1 MKLLL
6 NDSPETESL
15 SAARLIVV
23 RFVLW
28 RLRVDQIV
36 EYVAGLKL
44 EPPGPNWT
52 TATTS
57 RPSSK
62 KAPRFLRPTAAF
74 VVVVV
79 VVTVVV
85 VTVVALDVVVALDA
99 PVLVVVVDDVVVDP
113 ATVVVVFPVVVV
125 AATVVVVGGAGGLSS
140 SMMVTRSKLKAI
152 I

>member
-1 MKLLL
+1 MQLLL
-6 NDSPETESL
+6 NDLPETESL
-15 SAARLIVV
+15 SAARLIDV
-23 RFVLW
+23 RLVLW
-28 RLRVDQIV
+28 RLRVDQID

-74 VVVVV
+74 VVVV

>member
-1 MKLLL
+1 MQLLL
-6 NDSPETESL
+6 NNSPETESL

-23 RFVLW
+23 RLVLW
-28 RLRVDQIV
+28 RLMVDQIV
-36 EYVAGLKL
+36 EYVAGLKV

-79 VVTVVV
+79 VTVVV

-99 PVLVVVVDDVVVDP
+99 PVLVVDVDDVVVDP
-113 ATVVVVFPVVVV
+113 ATVVVVFPAVVV

>member
-1 MKLLL
+1 MQLLL

-23 RFVLW
+23 RLVLW
-28 RLRVDQIV
+28 RLMVDQIV
-36 EYVAGLKL
+36 EYVAGLKV

-74 VVVVV
+74 VVVVVVTVV

-113 ATVVVVFPVVVV
+113 ATVVVVFPAVVV
-125 AATVVVVGGAGGLSS
+125 AATVVVVGGAG
-140 SMMVTRSKLKAI
+140 
-152 I
+152 